1 MKKLLS
7 MLDVRRHNI
16 PVYQNRYYWF
26 IAPLVV
32 LLIAL
37 ICGTVYSTEGN
48 QYDGFANVGIDFKGG
63 TVLTVEMNGEDMFGV
78 K

>member
-48 QYDGFANVGIDFKGG
+48 QYDGFAFNMVKTD
-63 TVLTVEMNGEDMFGV
+63 NGASYTALLA
-78 K
+78 